1 MSETFA
7 QLVLGGMMF
16 FAIGVALVLGGMS
29 GRDEGRL
36 EVQAEAI
43 ERGYALHCP
52 KDGRFAWIGECD
64 E

>member
-1 MSETFA
+1 MSETFP
-7 QLVLGGMMF
+7 QLVLGVMV
-16 FAIGVALVLGGMS
+16 FAVGVALLVAGMR
-29 GRDEGRL
+29 GLDEGCL
-36 EVQAEAI
+36 GIKTEAI

>member
-1 MSETFA
+1 MSEAFA
-7 QLVLGGMMF
+7 QIVLGVVVLL
-16 FAIGVALVLGGMS
+16 AIGAALFVGGMG

-36 EVQAEAI
+36 EIQTEAI